1 MSNRYVYHF
10 LAMLQLDNGNI
21 KYVDGIAELEDMVSS
36 KESYDEL
43 KKLIHSG
50 DPSEVVISSLS
61 RLGILQE

>member
-1 MSNRYVYHF
+1 
-10 LAMLQLDNGNI
+10 MLQLDNGNI